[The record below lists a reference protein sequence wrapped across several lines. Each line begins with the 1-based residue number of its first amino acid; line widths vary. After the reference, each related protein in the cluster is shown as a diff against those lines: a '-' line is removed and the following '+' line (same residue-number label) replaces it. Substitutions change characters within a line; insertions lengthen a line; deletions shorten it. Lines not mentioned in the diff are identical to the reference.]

1 METLVIVAISFF
13 SLLIILIIISY
24 SRNNEAENTRLTV
37 NNVQNHN
44 LRRRVIIRAPVP
56 TDAETVSV
64 EEEV

>member
-13 SLLIILIIISY
+13 SLLLILIIIAY

-44 LRRRVIIRAPVP
+44 LRRRVRIRAPVP

-64 EEEV
+64 VEEV

>member
-1 METLVIVAISFF
+1 METLVILAISFF
-13 SLLIILIIISY
+13 SLLIILIIIAY

-44 LRRRVIIRAPVP
+44 LRRRVRIRAPVP
-56 TDAETVSV
+56 PDAETVSV